1 MTKRSNIRTMTLFP
15 LAAFVAASAIV
26 TIDAFS
32 MPPTVAT
39 TKAATT
45 APSSSTTAI
54 SWSMQMPDY
63 IAFPKSTWY
72 NEVAN
77 PTARRIVY
85 DDGPGSEF
93 ELMFAT
99 AGNNW
104 PDFND
109 NMSEEG
115 GEDEVESTK
124 QPQRIIWNPIRRAR
138 NLIKRIL

>member
-1 MTKRSNIRTMTLFP
+1 MLT
-15 LAAFVAASAIV
+15 
-26 TIDAFS
+26 FS
-32 MPPTVAT
+32 QYVSLSIFIIIQSQTH
-39 TKAATT
+39 
-45 APSSSTTAI
+45 S
-54 SWSMQMPDY
+54 
-63 IAFPKSTWY
+63 
-72 NEVAN
+72 
-77 PTARRIVY
+77 
-85 DDGPGSEF
+85 GPGSEF

>member
-1 MTKRSNIRTMTLFP
+1 
-15 LAAFVAASAIV
+15 
-26 TIDAFS
+26 
-32 MPPTVAT
+32 
-39 TKAATT
+39 
-45 APSSSTTAI
+45 
-54 SWSMQMPDY
+54 
-63 IAFPKSTWY
+63 
-72 NEVAN
+72 
-77 PTARRIVY
+77 
-85 DDGPGSEF
+85 
-93 ELMFAT
+93 MFAT

>member
-1 MTKRSNIRTMTLFP
+1 ML
-15 LAAFVAASAIV
+15 
-26 TIDAFS
+26 AFS
-32 MPPTVAT
+32 QYVFLSISIFIIIQSQSQTHSG
-39 TKAATT
+39 
-45 APSSSTTAI
+45 PS
-54 SWSMQMPDY
+54 
-63 IAFPKSTWY
+63 
-72 NEVAN
+72 
-77 PTARRIVY
+77 
-85 DDGPGSEF
+85 SEF

-99 AGNNW
+99 VGNNW

>member
-1 MTKRSNIRTMTLFP
+1 ML
-15 LAAFVAASAIV
+15 
-26 TIDAFS
+26 AFS
-32 MPPTVAT
+32 QYVFLSIFIIIQSQSQTYSG
-39 TKAATT
+39 
-45 APSSSTTAI
+45 PS
-54 SWSMQMPDY
+54 
-63 IAFPKSTWY
+63 
-72 NEVAN
+72 
-77 PTARRIVY
+77 
-85 DDGPGSEF
+85 SEF

-99 AGNNW
+99 VGNNW